1 MRWTVH
7 AEHTV
12 YRSPWVSL
20 ALVDVGL
27 PDGRRLD
34 HHVVRLP
41 APAAGTVVVDPD
53 RGVLML
59 WRHRFI
65 TDTWGWEVPAGRVEP
80 GETVERGAAR
90 EVEEETGWRPGP
102 LRRLTTVHPSNGLSD
117 QTFHLF
123 VAEGAEHIGEP
134 TDPNEAERVEW
145 LAPPAVAAELAAGL
159 IRDGLSVTALC
170 WWLAFEAGAAGPG
183 GEAHLRMR

>member
-7 AEHTV
+7 GEQTV
-12 YRSPWVSL
+12 YQSSWVSL
-20 ALVDVGL
+20 SLVDVGL
-27 PDGRRLD
+27 PDGHRLD

-41 APAAGTVVVDPD
+41 APAAGTVVVDAD
-53 RGVLML
+53 RGLLLL

-80 GETVERGAAR
+80 GEEVERGAAR

-102 LRRLTTVHPSNGLSD
+102 LRRMTTVHPSNGLSD

-123 VAEGAEHIGEP
+123 VAQGAERIGAP

-145 LAPPAVAAELAAGL
+145 LAPAQVAEELAAGR

-170 WWLAFEAGAAGPG
+170 WWLAFEAGPAGAE
-183 GEAHLRMR
+183 GETEGRVR